1 MTTKVLYDHQI
12 FTIQNYGGVSRY
24 FWELMRHAGSK
35 LQYELPVVLSNNLY
49 LRDRQYTNHRTFF
62 PNTNLPGGW
71 RFIKAC
77 NDWAARQALQRADF
91 DVFHPTL
98 FDDDY
103 FLERMPAGKPFVITI
118 HDMIPYLYPEYYP
131 DRELSHLKRVA
142 DRASRII
149 TVSENTRADALR
161 LLNLPPERVVVI
173 PHGTTTTEATG
184 PAPRVPGR
192 YVLYTGTRGMYKNF
206 GCFLEAASLLQRQH
220 PELYFVCAGGGPFSL
235 PEQEQ
240 MRTLRLTD
248 RVVQLGPLTDAEL
261 AYLYRDAEAFVF
273 PSHYEGFGLP
283 ILEAFA
289 HGCPVV
295 LSTAS
300 CFPEV
305 AQDAALYFRPDAPQQ
320 LAEQLAQILAD
331 KALRRRLSEAGR
343 LRSRDFTWE
352 RTAALTRQLYKD
364 AVTEPLVLELT

>member
-1 MTTKVLYDHQI
+1 MKTKVLFDHQI
-12 FTIQNYGGVSRY
+12 FTVQNYGGVSRY
-24 FWELMRHAGSK
+24 FCELMRHAGPG
-35 LQYELPVVLSNNLY
+35 LQCELPVVLSNNLY
-49 LRDRQYTNHRTFF
+49 LRNRQYTNHRTFF

-71 RFIKAC
+71 RIMRAC
-77 NDWAARQALQRADF
+77 NDWAARKALRRGAF

-118 HDMIPYLYPEYYP
+118 HDMIPYLYPAYYP
-131 DRELSHLKRVA
+131 GRELSHLKRVA
-142 DRASRII
+142 ERASRII

-161 LLNLPPERVVVI
+161 LLRLPPERVVVI

-206 GCFLEAASLLQRQH
+206 GCFAEAASLLRRQY
-220 PELYFVCAGGGPFSL
+220 PELYFVCAGGGPFS
-235 PEQEQ
+235 PAEQEQ
-240 MRTLRLTD
+240 LRALQLTD
-248 RVVQLGPLTDAEL
+248 RMVQLGPLTDAEL
-261 AYLYRDAEAFVF
+261 AYLYRGAAAFVF

-295 LSTAS
+295 LSEAS

-305 AQDAALYFRPDAPQQ
+305 AQEAALYFRPEAPQQ
-320 LAEQLAQILAD
+320 LAEQLAHVLSD
-331 KALRRRLSEAGR
+331 KALKQRLSAAGR
-343 LRSRDFTWE
+343 LRSQDFTWE
-352 RTAALTRQLYKD
+352 RTADLTRQLYKD